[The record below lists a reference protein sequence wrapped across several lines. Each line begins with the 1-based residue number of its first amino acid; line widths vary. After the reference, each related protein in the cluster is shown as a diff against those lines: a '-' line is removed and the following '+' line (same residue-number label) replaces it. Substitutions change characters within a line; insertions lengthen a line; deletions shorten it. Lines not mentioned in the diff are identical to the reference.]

1 MFYFLMGAFTGE
13 LRSAMSGNRRLKTF
27 LCHASQDK
35 AAVRLLCSLLH
46 NESWIDPWLDEQRVL
61 GGQNW
66 EFEIRKAVRL
76 SDVVIVCLSRESVT
90 KEGYVQKEL
99 RLALD
104 IADEKPEGT
113 IFLIPLKLERCGVP
127 ERLARWQWINF
138 NSRDGYDRLLE
149 SLRARAL
156 SLGIQAEG

>member
-1 MFYFLMGAFTGE
+1 MGAFTGE

-35 AAVRLLCSLLH
+35 AAVRMLCSLLRS
-46 NESWIDPWLDEQRVL
+46 ESWIDPWLDEQRVL

-156 SLGIQAEG
+156 SLEIQAEG